1 MWRGCKFKNATSA
14 NQGDYTHN
22 SFVACRAD
30 RCFCWL
36 DRSFMP
42 YCPCSSSTL
51 KTSIEQEMASSA
63 MDKNGKSSD
72 GKNGNTVASIYLDT
86 VIMLWGILRRKNWTC
101 THMHGH
107 WLLVILGCFDVKT
120 KHAHRCTAADCSL
133 FWRVIWLWRRKILRI
148 MMSHQVIAT
157 SYPDTFWQKK
167 DVTLRIYG
175 VITTYILTE
184 IWCHMK

>member
-1 MWRGCKFKNATSA
+1 MLRSQMWRGCKFKNATSA

-22 SFVACRAD
+22 SF
-30 RCFCWL
+30 

-86 VIMLWGILRRKNWTC
+86 VIML
-101 THMHGH
+101 
-107 WLLVILGCFDVKT
+107 
-120 KHAHRCTAADCSL
+120 
-133 FWRVIWLWRRKILRI
+133 
-148 MMSHQVIAT
+148 
-157 SYPDTFWQKK
+157 
-167 DVTLRIYG
+167 
-175 VITTYILTE
+175 
-184 IWCHMK
+184 